1 MFLGIIIAHN
11 SDVVFKIISRI
22 MFFLQY
28 LITSITNPENLMY
41 IQENSTYKV
50 YAEIPAKI
58 FPKEVFLIVLF
69 GILSP
74 LVASFAASKNVLKM
88 TVSEVLHY
96 E

>member
-1 MFLGIIIAHN
+1 
-11 SDVVFKIISRI
+11 
-22 MFFLQY
+22 
-28 LITSITNPENLMY
+28 MY